1 MPSRRPPRKL
11 LRLFKEAIRRQIPQA
26 LRDGRDA
33 AFAYAKSDA
42 LPHLKAAFEDQTYFT
57 ATGDEAPLGAVSR
70 SWQEFKEREGY
81 DERLGHM
88 TNELSRAI
96 GHEKGLKTFGK
107 RATPSL
113 SYDFKRALKRGDRDR
128 ADGYAATKAPGL
140 GMFSKSDVQ
149 EMKRL
154 AIAAF
159 VRRMELILRSS
170 GFPGSRLVQRRR
182 KAL

>member
-1 MPSRRPPRKL
+1 MPARRPPRKL
-11 LRLFKEAIRRQIPQA
+11 LRLFKESIRRQIPQA

-33 AFAYAKSDA
+33 AFEYAKSDA
-42 LPHLKAAFEDQTYFT
+42 LPHLKSAFDDETYFN
-57 ATGDEAPLGAVSR
+57 AKGDEAALGAVSPG
-70 SWQEFKEREGY
+70 WQKFKEENDY
-81 DERLGHM
+81 DRRRGHM

-107 RATPSL
+107 RLTPSL

-140 GMFSKSDVQ
+140 GMFSASDVEQ
-149 EMKRL
+149 MKRV

-159 VRRMELILRSS
+159 VQRMSLILRSS

-182 KAL
+182 KVV